1 MSLNINDYTTK
12 AGSQTVLDVDNAK
25 AYATAVAEAA
35 LSKYIQNQGA
45 STIGAKNEN
54 SKKGQTE
61 MKNGNV
67 LTSVLNDVK
76 DGATEAAQNILRETE
91 TSAAL
96 VSGEILLDN
105 IETIADKLI
114 LSRLSWWQKMTITK
128 KNKELAV
135 VIATYA
141 IVHAIKTGGFGLTKY
156 KINHAV
162 LDFITLA
169 ANQKL
174 LKAIVQATGVQT
186 NIAAMFL
193 TAPTILKASDGE

>member
-1 MSLNINDYTTK
+1 MSLNINDYIT
-12 AGSQTVLDVDNAK
+12 QTESGRLLDIESAK
-25 AYATAVAEAA
+25 AYASALAEAA

-45 STIGAKNEN
+45 SLGANNNSTNGRTKMKNEN
-54 SKKGQTE
+54 
-61 MKNGNV
+61 V
-67 LTSVLNDVK
+67 ITSILSDVK
-76 DGATEAAQNILRETE
+76 SGATEAAGNILRETE

-193 TAPTILKASDGE
+193 TAPTILKESDGE

>member
-1 MSLNINDYTTK
+1 MSLDINDYTTR
-12 AGSQTVLDVDNAK
+12 AGSQIVLDVNNAK
-25 AYATAVAEAA
+25 AYASAVAEAA
-35 LSKYIQNQGA
+35 LSQYIQNQGA
-45 STIGAKNEN
+45 SIGGAKKLL
-54 SKKGQTE
+54 KKGQTD
-61 MKNGNV
+61 MNKPGISSI
-67 LTSVLNDVK
+67 LSDVK
-76 DGATEAAQNILRETE
+76 GGAAEAAQNILRETE

-105 IETIADKLI
+105 IETIADRLI
-114 LSRLSWWQKMTITK
+114 LSRLSWWQKLTITK

-156 KINHAV
+156 RLDHAV
-162 LDFITLA
+162 LRFITLA

-174 LKAIVQATGVQT
+174 LKAIVQATGVDT
-186 NIAAMFL
+186 NIAGMFL

>member
-1 MSLNINDYTTK
+1 MSLDINDYTTK

-25 AYATAVAEAA
+25 AYASAVAEAA
-35 LSKYIQNQGA
+35 LSKYIQNQCASIDGA
-45 STIGAKNEN
+45 NKLL
-54 SKKGQTE
+54 KKGQTD
-61 MKNGNV
+61 MNQSGISSI
-67 LTSVLNDVK
+67 LSDVK
-76 DGATEAAQNILRETE
+76 GGAAEAAQNILKETE

-105 IETIADKLI
+105 IETIADRLI
-114 LSRLSWWQKMTITK
+114 LSRLSWWQKLTITK

-156 KINHAV
+156 RLDHAV
-162 LDFITLA
+162 LRFITLA

-174 LKAIVQATGVQT
+174 LKAIVQATGVDT
-186 NIAAMFL
+186 NIAGMFL
-193 TAPTILKASDGE
+193 TAPTILKLSDGE

>member
-1 MSLNINDYTTK
+1 MSLDINDYTTR
-12 AGSQTVLDVDNAK
+12 AGSQTVLDVNNAK

-35 LSKYIQNQGA
+35 LSQYIQNQGA
-45 STIGAKNEN
+45 STIIGANKL
-54 SKKGQTE
+54 SKQGPTE
-61 MKNGNV
+61 MKQTGISSI
-67 LTSVLNDVK
+67 LSDVK
-76 DGATEAAQNILRETE
+76 DGAAEAAQNILRETE

-105 IETIADKLI
+105 IETIADRLI
-114 LSRLSWWQKMTITK
+114 LSRLSWWQKLTITK

-156 KINHAV
+156 RLDHAV
-162 LDFITLA
+162 LRFITLA

-174 LKAIVQATGVQT
+174 LKAIVQATGVDT
-186 NIAAMFL
+186 NIAGMFL

>member
-1 MSLNINDYTTK
+1 MSNKNI
-12 AGSQTVLDVDNAK
+12 
-25 AYATAVAEAA
+25 
-35 LSKYIQNQGA
+35 
-45 STIGAKNEN
+45 
-54 SKKGQTE
+54 
-61 MKNGNV
+61 

-193 TAPTILKASDGE
+193 TAPTILKASDEE

>member
-45 STIGAKNEN
+45 STIGANKEN
-54 SKKGQTE
+54 LKKGQTE
-61 MKNGNV
+61 MRNGNV
-67 LTSVLNDVK
+67 LTSVLSDVK

-193 TAPTILKASDGE
+193 TAPTILKASDEE

>member
-1 MSLNINDYTTK
+1 MSLDINDYTTK
-12 AGSQTVLDVDNAK
+12 AGTKTVLDVDNAK
-25 AYATAVAEAA
+25 AYASAVAEAA
-35 LSKYIQNQGA
+35 LSQYIQNQGA
-45 STIGAKNEN
+45 SIGGANKLL
-54 SKKGQTE
+54 KKGQTD
-61 MKNGNV
+61 MNQTGISSI
-67 LTSVLNDVK
+67 LLDVK
-76 DGATEAAQNILRETE
+76 DGAAEAAQNILRETE

-105 IETIADKLI
+105 IETIADRLI
-114 LSRLSWWQKMTITK
+114 LSRLSWWQKLTITK

-156 KINHAV
+156 RLDHAV
-162 LDFITLA
+162 LRFITLA

-174 LKAIVQATGVQT
+174 LKAIVQATGVDT
-186 NIAAMFL
+186 NIAGMFL

>member
-1 MSLNINDYTTK
+1 MSLDINDYTSK
-12 AGSQTVLDVDNAK
+12 VGSKDLLDTDSAK
-25 AYATAVAEAA
+25 AYATAVAVAA
-35 LSKYIQNQGA
+35 LSKYIKDQGA
-45 STIGAKNEN
+45 SIGANMKNSTIGKNTMN
-54 SKKGQTE
+54 KTGLGS
-61 MKNGNV
+61 V
-67 LTSVLNDVK
+67 LTDMK

-105 IETIADKLI
+105 IEAIADKLI
-114 LSRLSWWQKMTITK
+114 LSRLSWWQKLTITK

-135 VIATYA
+135 VIATYV

-156 KINHAV
+156 RLDHAV
-162 LDFITLA
+162 LRFITLA

-174 LKAIVQATGVQT
+174 LKAIVQATGVDT
-186 NIAAMFL
+186 NIAGMFL